1 MSSLK
6 QLFDLG
12 GQTAVVSGGSR
23 GLGLQIC
30 EALGEFGAHVVLVA
44 RKQAELDL
52 AVEAL
57 TAKGY
62 SAEGVA
68 ADLADIAAPRA
79 LVNQVLAQH
88 GKLDILVN
96 NAGVSWGGAAEDHE
110 LAGWNKVM
118 ALNLTSLFL
127 LAQAAAKSSMIPRGA
142 GRIINMASVEG
153 LKAHAPPMI
162 GTVAYNASKGG
173 VVNMTRA
180 LAAEWGPYGITV
192 NAIAPGYFPSKM
204 TRGVIDEH
212 EPMILARTPLGRL
225 GGPDDIKGAALLLAS
240 CAGGHITGQTLA
252 VDGGWTAI

>member
-6 QLFDLG
+6 QLFDLS

-30 EALGEFGAHVVLVA
+30 EALGEFGAHVVVVA
-44 RKQAELDL
+44 RKQAELNL
-52 AVEAL
+52 AIEAL
-57 TAKGY
+57 TAKDY
-62 SAEGVA
+62 SAEGVS
-68 ADLADIAAPRA
+68 ADLADVEAPRL
-79 LVNQVLAQH
+79 LVEQILVRH

-96 NAGVSWGGAAEDHE
+96 NAGVSWGGPAEDHA

-118 ALNLTSLFL
+118 ALNLTSVFL
-127 LAQAAAKSSMIPRGA
+127 LAQAAAKASMIPRRG

-153 LKAHAPPMI
+153 LKAHAAPMV
-162 GTVAYNASKGG
+162 GTVAYNTSKGG

-212 EPMILARTPLGRL
+212 EPLLLARTPLGRL

-240 CAGGHITGQTLA
+240 AAGAHITGQTLV